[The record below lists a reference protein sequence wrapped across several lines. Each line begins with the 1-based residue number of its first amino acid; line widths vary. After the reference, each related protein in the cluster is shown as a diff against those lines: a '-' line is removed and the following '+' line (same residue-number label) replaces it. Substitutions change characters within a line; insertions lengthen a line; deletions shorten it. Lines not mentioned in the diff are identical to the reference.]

1 MTKRLTIVPLM
12 VIMLLSKLDI
22 EKLFRNFFVK
32 RISAN
37 TKIKLPIW
45 FGKPRPKNWMRF
57 VKLNFMVKCLEND
70 VRKLLQSLV
79 VLRLQKRCL
88 SINHY
93 KLGIQGLVPLSNELV
108 VNIQNVMLFTSLTL
122 NILRNDFVY
131 D

>member
-12 VIMLLSKLDI
+12 VIMLLLKQDI
-22 EKLFRNFFVK
+22 RKLFRNFVVK

-45 FGKPRPKNWMRF
+45 FGKLRPKNWKRF
-57 VKLNFMVKCLEND
+57 VKLNFMAKCLEND
-70 VRKLLQSLV
+70 ARKLLQSLV

-108 VNIQNVMLFTSLTL
+108 VNIQNAKLFTSLTL

>member
-45 FGKPRPKNWMRF
+45 FGKLRPKNWKRF
-57 VKLNFMVKCLEND
+57 VKLNFMAKCLEND
-70 VRKLLQSLV
+70 ARKLLQSLV

-88 SINHY
+88 SINLY

-108 VNIQNVMLFTSLTL
+108 VNFQNAMLLTSLTL
-122 NILRNDFVY
+122 SISRNDFIY

>member
-22 EKLFRNFFVK
+22 EKLFRNFFDK

-37 TKIKLPIW
+37 TKTKLPIW

-79 VLRLQKRCL
+79 VLRLQKR
-88 SINHY
+88 
-93 KLGIQGLVPLSNELV
+93 LVPLSNELV
-108 VNIQNVMLFTSLTL
+108 VNILNAKLFTSLTL

-131 D
+131 V

>member
-12 VIMLLSKLDI
+12 VIMLLLKQDI
-22 EKLFRNFFVK
+22 RKLFRNFVVK

-79 VLRLQKRCL
+79 VLRLQKR
-88 SINHY
+88 
-93 KLGIQGLVPLSNELV
+93 LVPLSNELV
-108 VNIQNVMLFTSLTL
+108 VNLLSAKLFTSLIL
-122 NILRNDFVY
+122 NILRNDFVMFKTIEKPQNSRR
-131 D
+131 